1 MPTSLLD
8 YVNDELIAPDLL
20 SACARRLGTSEDAA
34 RAALQASFASILA
47 GLAATT
53 GNLLAM
59 EVAFDIIND
68 PDNDHPPQ
76 EGLGSRLLSEL
87 FGPQRLPA
95 GELIGRAAGLP
106 GGLGAVVLSLAA
118 PLVLGALRWKVTSA
132 GLNPGSL
139 SRMLVA
145 EREQILRAA
154 PIGVESLVGAGR
166 RGPEIPATHRRLAG
180 RPTSRARLWHAV
192 AAVGLAGVVAFVTR
206 EPQADPEETGMA
218 VGAISFACGAR
229 AVEVAEADQGA
240 VLTAGTQMIEL
251 RRSRTASGVRY
262 DAFGEPPRTFFWD
275 KGALATVA
283 VEGDT
288 YPECRRVR

>member
-20 SACARRLGTSEDAA
+20 SACARRLGTGEDAT
-34 RAALQASFASILA
+34 RAALRASFASILA

-53 GNLLAM
+53 GNLPAM

-76 EGLGSRLLSEL
+76 EALGSRLLSEL

-95 GELIGRAAGLP
+95 GELIGRSAGLP
-106 GGLGAVVLSLAA
+106 GGLGAVVLSLSA
-118 PLVLGALRWKVTSA
+118 PLVLGALRWKIISA
-132 GLNPGSL
+132 GLNPASL

-145 EREQILRAA
+145 DREQILRTA
-154 PIGVESLVGAGR
+154 PEGVESLVGAGR
-166 RGPEIPATHRRLAG
+166 RGPEIPGTHRRLTG
-180 RPTSRARLWHAV
+180 RQTSRARLWHGV
-192 AAVGLAGVVAFVTR
+192 AAVGLAGIVAFVTR
-206 EPQADPEETGMA
+206 EPQVDPEETGIA
-218 VGAISFACGAR
+218 GHGISFACGGR
-229 AVEVAEADQGA
+229 EVEVAEAEQGA
-240 VLTAGTQMIEL
+240 VLAAGTQVIEL
-251 RRSRTASGVRY
+251 RRARTASGVRY
-262 DAFGEPPRTFFWD
+262 DAFGEPPRTFVWHE
-275 KGALATVA
+275 GALATVA

>member
-20 SACARRLGTSEDAA
+20 SACARRLGTSEDVT

-47 GLAATT
+47 GLAAIT
-53 GNLLAM
+53 GNLPAM
-59 EVAFDIIND
+59 EVAFDIVND

-76 EGLGSRLLSEL
+76 DALGSRLLSEL
-87 FGPQRLPA
+87 FGPQRLPV
-95 GELIGRAAGLP
+95 GELIGRSAKLT

-118 PLVLGALRWKVTSA
+118 PLVLGALRWKITSA
-132 GLNPGSL
+132 GLNPASL
-139 SRMLVA
+139 SRMLAA

-154 PIGVESLVGAGR
+154 PVGVESLVDAGSR
-166 RGPEIPATHRRLAG
+166 EPEVPGTHRQPASRQ
-180 RPTSRARLWHAV
+180 TSRARLWHAV
-192 AAVGLAGVVAFVTR
+192 SALGLAGIVAFVTR

-218 VGAISFACGAR
+218 VAGISLACGGR
-229 AVEVAEADQGA
+229 QVELTETDQGA
-240 VLTAGTQMIEL
+240 IITAGTQMIEL
-251 RRSRTASGVRY
+251 RRTRTASGVRY
-262 DAFGEPPRTFFWD
+262 DAFGEPPRTFVSD
-275 KGALATVA
+275 RGAVATVV